1 MMSEYRSKSFSTWA
15 IRNPIPPIVLFL
27 ILTVAG
33 LVAYVKLPV
42 NNMPALVVPMV
53 NVHISQPG
61 ATATEM
67 EMQITRK
74 VESALAAL
82 QGVKHIASTISE
94 GVSRSSVEF
103 VLGTGFDR
111 AVNDARDAI
120 ANIRD
125 QLPKSILEPQVQR
138 VDMDGG
144 AILVYTLEAPEMR
157 PEEASWFIDD
167 FLNRELM
174 GVGGVA
180 SVQRQGGMSHEITFI
195 LDPAKLMALGVS
207 AADISRALA
216 QTNVDLPGGRI
227 TLSGTEYALRTQGNV
242 KSVELLKETRLAL
255 ASGQVLRLG
264 DAGTMTDGGAQ
275 ARTLTKLDGKP
286 AVTFQIFRSKGA
298 SEVDVAR
305 KVEAKLAEI
314 SARRSDVH
322 FRLIF
327 SLVTFTEKSFQA
339 TLSNFAEGAAL
350 TILIVFL
357 FLRDKRATLIAATAI
372 PLSILP
378 TFLVMYWLGFSL
390 NTVSLLAISLVT
402 GVLVDDAIVEIENI
416 HRHMRKGRTPYD
428 AAIIAADEIGL
439 AVIATTL
446 VICAVFVPVSF
457 MPGIAGQF
465 FIQFGLTVAI
475 AAFFSL
481 LVARLLTPMLAAHF
495 LKAPGHRDAPPNR
508 WLLRYQRLVN
518 WTLDHRLQTMG
529 LAFVSLVFSFGMIPF
544 LSQDFIPYED
554 YSQSRL
560 TLELPHGA
568 TLEQVDAAAQRAAAI
583 LKNQAEVEYVLTS
596 IGSNAAKMGGADG
609 PNATSASGMSVATL
623 DVKLVPPD
631 KRTLDQ
637 RALEARFL
645 PELQSLAD
653 MRINFEKSSGEKD
666 VSITLVSDNVDALAK
681 TAEALEREMHA
692 IPELHSIS
700 TTASLAQPEITIT
713 PNFAKAAQLGISVQA
728 ISEAINVGTMG
739 DIEANLAMF
748 NYGNRQIPIRVSLP
762 KDSHQSI
769 DMLKNLKLP
778 TAQGGNVPLSAVASI
793 TFGSGPTTIQRY
805 DRQRRIA
812 LEANLG
818 GIALGT
824 ALDKIHALAAMK
836 EMPADVTTQQSGDG
850 EMMEELFA
858 GFGLAIG
865 TGLLMVYAI
874 QVLLY
879 KDWIQP
885 FTRMAA
891 LPLSIS
897 GALVLLLITG
907 TDFSMPVLIGM
918 LMLMG
923 IADKNSILLVD
934 CMLELMQQGR
944 SRRDAIVESSMM
956 RVRPILM
963 TSFAMCAGMLPIALQ
978 LGLDT
983 AFRTPMAIVVIG
995 GLISSTVL
1003 SLVFVP
1009 VMFSYVR
1016 DFEDW
1021 LRPGARIIISPT
1033 DSAADSITERRLA

>member
-1 MMSEYRSKSFSTWA
+1 MMTEYRSKSFSTWA

-33 LVAYVKLPV
+33 LVAYVKMPV

-67 EMQITRK
+67 EIQITRK

-82 QGVKHIASTISE
+82 QGVKHITSAISE

-120 ANIRD
+120 ASIRD
-125 QLPKSILEPQVQR
+125 QLPKSILEPKVQR

-180 SVQRQGGMSHEITFI
+180 SVQRQGGMSHEITCT

-242 KSVELLKETRLAL
+242 KTVELLKETRLAL
-255 ASGQVLRLG
+255 ANGRALRLG
-264 DAGTMTDGGAQ
+264 DVGTMTDGGAQ
-275 ARTLTKLDGKP
+275 TRTLTKLDGKP

-327 SLVTFTEKSFQA
+327 SLVTFTEQSFRA

-350 TILIVFL
+350 TVFIVFL

-416 HRHMRKGRTPYD
+416 HRHMREGRTAYD
-428 AAIIAADEIGL
+428 AAIVAADEIAL

-457 MPGIAGQF
+457 MPGIPGQF

-475 AAFFSL
+475 ASFFSL
-481 LVARLLTPMLAAHF
+481 LVARLLTPMLAAHL
-495 LKAPGHRDAPPNR
+495 LKTPGHRGSPSGR
-508 WLLRYQRLVN
+508 WLLRYHRLVH

-529 LAFVSLVFSFGMIPF
+529 LAFLSMVFSFGMIPF

-554 YSQSRL
+554 FSQSRL

-583 LKNQAEVEYVLTS
+583 LKEEPEVEYVLTS
-596 IGSNAAKMGGADG
+596 IGSSSANMGGVDG
-609 PNATSASGMSVATL
+609 PDDTNGRGINVATL
-623 DVKLVPPD
+623 DVKLVPHD

-637 RALEARFL
+637 RALEARLL
-645 PELQSLAD
+645 PKMQALPD
-653 MRINFEKSSGEKD
+653 MLVNFEKSSGEKD
-666 VSITLVSDNVDALAK
+666 VSITLVSNDGDALAK
-681 TAEALEREMHA
+681 AAEALEREMRT
-692 IPELHSIS
+692 IPELHSVS
-700 TTASLAQPEITIT
+700 TTASLTQPEIIIT

-728 ISEAINVGTMG
+728 ISEAINVGTIG

-762 KDSHQSI
+762 KNSHQSI
-769 DMLKNLKLP
+769 DMLRNLKLP
-778 TAQGGNVPLSAVASI
+778 TAQGGNVPLSAVANI
-793 TFGSGPTTIQRY
+793 TFGRGPTTLQRY
-805 DRQRRIA
+805 DRQRRIT

-818 GIALGT
+818 GVALGT

-836 EMPADVTTQQSGDG
+836 KMPASVTMQQSGDA

-858 GFGLAIG
+858 SFGLAIG
-865 TGLLMVYAI
+865 AGLFMVYAI

-897 GALVLLLITG
+897 GAFVLLFITG

-934 CMLELMQQGR
+934 CMLELKKKGHP
-944 SRRDAIVESSMM
+944 RRDAIVEACMM

-1021 LRPGARIIISPT
+1021 LRPRARIIIAPT
-1033 DSAADSITERRLA
+1033 KSATDPLTERRLA